1 MGIGRQIAEALI
13 REHSFKPLCG
23 DVLLM
28 GRQTIYYSPAQILA
42 AFEEHGI
49 KPAINPA
56 TIELDTNTIDRL
68 PAYKDANLI
77 TDKSL
82 MMLFGVAKVMAL
94 DHSSYENAEIVH
106 DLRYPLPEDLCG
118 AADLLIDGSTLDN
131 VFTPSMVIQN
141 YSKLLR
147 PGGRMLLLNAFSAYD
162 TAYVIMPP
170 MWFVD
175 YFVMNGFADCR
186 VYVMVVSEERTNTFS
201 VDLKEVFRLR
211 REMGRLRSPYHMV
224 SVVFAE
230 KSANSTNDILPIQ
243 QDYRSDAEWEIYQHN
258 LAAMLLSQRPH
269 LARSYNDRFF
279 FDVAAGH
286 RYIDTEFKAKDHAP
300 VQALVA
306 QLAPV
311 LGIKRNTRLWSALAR
326 AKRALFG

>member
-68 PAYKDANLI
+68 AAYKDANLI

-118 AADLLIDGSTLDN
+118 AADLLIDGSTHPTRL
-131 VFTPSMVIQN
+131 S
-141 YSKLLR
+141 
-147 PGGRMLLLNAFSAYD
+147 
-162 TAYVIMPP
+162 
-170 MWFVD
+170 
-175 YFVMNGFADCR
+175 
-186 VYVMVVSEERTNTFS
+186 
-201 VDLKEVFRLR
+201 LR
-211 REMGRLRSPYHMV
+211 RGMGNL
-224 SVVFAE
+224 
-230 KSANSTNDILPIQ
+230 STQPC
-243 QDYRSDAEWEIYQHN
+243 
-258 LAAMLLSQRPH
+258 
-269 LARSYNDRFF
+269 SYAP
-279 FDVAAGH
+279 VAA
-286 RYIDTEFKAKDHAP
+286 
-300 VQALVA
+300 
-306 QLAPV
+306 
-311 LGIKRNTRLWSALAR
+311 SALGAVV
-326 AKRALFG
+326 